1 MKARRDKILD
11 VAVALAEEGG
21 FDNVRQRDVAAKA
34 GVALGTL
41 YKSFRSKEDIL
52 TAALEREA
60 EMLERRMEAKPATGA
75 SRIDRISN
83 FFSIVTRGMLK
94 KPKFGR
100 AVLRAMASGEPEAAS
115 KVVAYQERIAGLI
128 IAASRG
134 VGRLGY
140 ADAKAAP
147 PSKKEAFI
155 AFALQQYWF
164 ASLVGWSAGMNS
176 VNDVIDQMRNMASI
190 LECGVDD
197 EKSEKAEKPEKAERG
212 EKPEKAERAEKPEK
226 AEKSK

>member
-1 MKARRDKILD
+1 MFHSEGQCARIDREMKARRDKILD

-60 EMLERRMEAKPATGA
+60 EMLERRMEAKPAQGA
-75 SRIDRISN
+75 NRIERVGA
-83 FFSIVTRGMLK
+83 FFNVITRGLCR
-94 KPKFGR
+94 KPKYAR
-100 AVLRAMASGEPEAAS
+100 AVLRAMASGEPEVAG
-115 KVVAYQERIAGLI
+115 KVAAYQERITGLI
-128 IAASRG
+128 IAAGRG

-147 PSKKEAFI
+147 PSAKEAQM
-155 AFALQQYWF
+155 AFALQQFWF
-164 ASLVGWSAGMNS
+164 ASLVGWSAGLIS
-176 VNDVIDQMRNMASI
+176 VNEAVEQVRRMAVVLDRGI
-190 LECGVDD
+190 EDD
-197 EKSEKAEKPEKAERG
+197 K
-212 EKPEKAERAEKPEK
+212 
-226 AEKSK
+226 

>member
-52 TAALEREA
+52 SAALEREA
-60 EMLERRMEAKPATGA
+60 EMLERRMEAKPAQGA
-75 SRIDRISN
+75 NRIERISN
-83 FFSIVTRGMLK
+83 FFGFITRGLCK
-94 KPKFGR
+94 KPKYAR
-100 AVLRAMASGEPEAAS
+100 AVLRAMASGEPEVAG
-115 KVVAYQERIAGLI
+115 KVAAYQERITGLI
-128 IAASRG
+128 IAADRG

-147 PSKKEAFI
+147 PTSKEAQM
-155 AFALQQYWF
+155 AFALQQFWF
-164 ASLVGWSAGMNS
+164 ASLVGWSAGLIN
-176 VNDVIDQMRNMASI
+176 VNEAVEQVRRMAVVLDRGI
-190 LECGVDD
+190 ED
-197 EKSEKAEKPEKAERG
+197 EKPEKSR
-212 EKPEKAERAEKPEK
+212 
-226 AEKSK
+226 

>member
-21 FDNVRQRDVAAKA
+21 FDNVRQRDVAARA

-75 SRIDRISN
+75 TAIERVGT
-83 FFSIVTRGMLK
+83 FFNIVTRGLCR
-94 KPKFGR
+94 KPKYAR
-100 AVLRAMASGEPEAAS
+100 AVLRAMASGEPEVAA
-115 KVVAYQERIAGLI
+115 KVAAYQERITGLI
-128 IAASRG
+128 IAAIRG
-134 VGRLGY
+134 MGRLSY

-147 PSKKEAFI
+147 PSKKEASM

-176 VNDVIDQMRNMASI
+176 INDVVDQMRRIALVLDRGI
-190 LECGVDD
+190 DHER
-197 EKSEKAEKPEKAERG
+197 PERS
-212 EKPEKAERAEKPEK
+212 R
-226 AEKSK
+226 

>member
-60 EMLERRMEAKPATGA
+60 EMLERRMEAKPAQGA
-75 SRIDRISN
+75 NRIERVN
-83 FFSIVTRGMLK
+83 VFFNVITRGLCR
-94 KPKFGR
+94 KPKYAR
-100 AVLRAMASGEPEAAS
+100 AVLRAMASGEPEVAG
-115 KVVAYQERIAGLI
+115 KVAAYQERITGLI
-128 IAASRG
+128 IAAMRG

-147 PSKKEAFI
+147 PSKKEAAM

-164 ASLVGWSAGMNS
+164 ASLVGWSAGLVS
-176 VNDVIDQMRNMASI
+176 VNEAVDQMRRIALVLDKGI
-190 LECGVDD
+190 D
-197 EKSEKAEKPEKAERG
+197 EDKSEKSR
-212 EKPEKAERAEKPEK
+212 
-226 AEKSK
+226 